1 MARVTGNH
9 GQGLEALSADLGNT
23 HKIPTGSPSRT
34 RLNSRGQSGR
44 KSGMN
49 SGLVTPN
56 EFMKKGNDARQKW
69 HVRFDQQPTTRL
81 AYWGDVVKEGLADSL
96 IKKKK

>member
-1 MARVTGNH
+1 
-9 GQGLEALSADLGNT
+9 
-23 HKIPTGSPSRT
+23 
-34 RLNSRGQSGR
+34 
-44 KSGMN
+44 MN

-56 EFMKKGNDARQKW
+56 EFMKKGNDGRQKW

-96 IKKKK
+96 IKKKNRQAFKKMFLLQGI